1 VTPCGIPGTIADA
14 IEVFRKYPAGT
25 PQAIHREVLED
36 AREGK
41 IAPAKVRG
49 WTYVQQAIAGV

>member
-1 VTPCGIPGTIADA
+1 
-14 IEVFRKYPAGT
+14 VFRKYPAGT